1 MKGAMNKVILGI
13 VIVLAVG
20 VVAWFFFSQKEVAAP
35 TEESGMSQTNTE
47 NENITAGGGAG
58 SASLADD
65 MIDGVTVNYTDAGFE
80 PKSVTIQR
88 GQTVQFVNLSSRGMW
103 VGSDSHPTHTNYPT
117 KSEGDCLGS
126 SFDTCSSLPVGE
138 SWSFTF
144 DETGSWGYHN
154 HTQAGHRG
162 AIIVQ

>member
-20 VVAWFFFSQKEVAAP
+20 VVAWFFFSQKEVVAP
-35 TEESGMSQTNTE
+35 TEESGMSQTDTE
-47 NENITAGGGAG
+47 NMTVEGGAAG
-58 SASLADD
+58 SVSLADD

-88 GQTVQFVNLSSRGMW
+88 GQTVQFVNMSSRGMW